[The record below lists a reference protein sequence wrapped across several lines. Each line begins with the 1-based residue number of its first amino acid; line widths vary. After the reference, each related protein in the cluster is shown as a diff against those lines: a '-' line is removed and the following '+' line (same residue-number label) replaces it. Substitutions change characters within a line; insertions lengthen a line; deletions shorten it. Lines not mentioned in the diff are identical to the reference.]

1 MSSRRSAHGWSGVM
15 PGRARV
21 SSADTDATSSAGSQA
36 STRRDSADSTARRTS
51 TASTASA
58 TTSATGPTYQDN
70 HATVCS
76 A

>member
-21 SSADTDATSSAGSQA
+21 SRVDPDATSSAGSQA
-36 STRRDSADSTARRTS
+36 STRRDSAASTARRTS
-51 TASTASA
+51 RASTTRA
-58 TTSATGPTYQDN
+58 TASATGPTYQDS